1 MLQTIARIPRLARV
15 ILLLLVMLP
24 IIWLVVARDTGEALR
39 LWGLVA
45 AMSIVPGL
53 VIDRLYPRDTAGN
66 VYDSAHPAHGRA
78 IAIELATALVTGV
91 AYFALLALLE

>member
-1 MLQTIARIPRLARV
+1 MIQRIPRGMRV
-15 ILLLLVMLP
+15 VVILLVMLP

-53 VIDRLYPRDTAGN
+53 VVERVYPRDSAGN
-66 VYDSAHPAHGRA
+66 VYERAHPAHGRA
-78 IAIELATALVTGV
+78 IVLEIVV
-91 AYFALLALLE
+91 ALLVGALYVALFTMLG

>member
-1 MLQTIARIPRLARV
+1 MFRMIARIPRLARV
-15 ILLLLVMLP
+15 MLILLVMLP

-53 VIDRLYPRDTAGN
+53 VIDRLYPRDAAGN
-66 VYDSAHPAHGRA
+66 VYDRAHPAHGRA
-78 IAIELATALVTGV
+78 ILIELVTTLAVGIV
-91 AYFALLALLE
+91 YVALLGLLA